1 MSTKTIEC
9 ELIEL
14 EKQYWQA
21 IKAGDF
27 DGALRL
33 TDDPCI
39 VAGASGVSRIDNAT
53 FRDMM
58 KDVPWTLQSFEFKG
72 NSEVRMLGDD
82 VGILAYTIHEVMTV
96 DGKPTEFDAAHSST
110 WLKRN
115 GKWVCA
121 MHTESIAGDPFGR

>member
-1 MSTKTIEC
+1 MSTTTVER
-9 ELIEL
+9 ELLEL

-21 IKAGDF
+21 IEAGDF
-27 DGALRL
+27 DEALRL

-39 VAGASGVSRIDNAT
+39 VVGASGVSRIDRASFNE
-53 FRDMM
+53 MM
-58 KDVPWTLQSFEFKG
+58 KNVPWTLQSFEFKG
-72 NSEVRMLGDD
+72 DSETRMIGDD
-82 VGILAYTIHEVMTV
+82 VGVLAYTIHQVMMV
-96 DGKPTEFDAAHSST
+96 DGNQTEFDAAHSST